1 MVIAAVVTPGTDIFS
16 QMMVA
21 VPMVVFFEIS
31 MVIVRILG
39 VKNRVPKTDSSISA
53 PGISRKS

>member
-1 MVIAAVVTPGTDIFS
+1 
-16 QMMVA
+16 

-53 PGISRKS
+53 PGISRRD